1 MQRLKPFSRPVIRVM
16 VSVAVVA
23 AALSVSAA
31 QAHDDAL
38 QLRAFGTAVI
48 DGVANPGEWDGA
60 AKWDF
65 AANLPPSGTTPAT
78 LYAMNDGAHIYLG
91 VKVARPTLSS
101 GGVSFWFDNDHDAS
115 YYEEG
120 DDALMLNTGFSGYVD
135 GFVTKQSPCP
145 PTYTCLGI
153 RDTQLGGTSDGSGTV
168 RNDGTHSFYE
178 LSHPLDTSDD
188 GHDFSLRFGKRVG
201 FQMFVNFCS
210 STCAQTFSPALGDI
224 VVTSGSTLAP
234 ETQITEGPRNG
245 SFSVDISGTLGFTGS
260 DDAIAPEDLTY
271 ECSVRGG
278 AFEPC
283 ESPFD
288 YVLDDDGTQS
298 IGVRATD
305 EAGNVD
311 PTPATRGWTVDTEA
325 PAAPSVRGPRR
336 LKRARVAFRLAA
348 MDNVDRPSQ
357 LRFRCALDRRGFKR
371 CPRRLTLRVRPGRHT
386 LRVMAVDRTGH
397 VSKRTIARFV
407 RVKSR

>member
-1 MQRLKPFSRPVIRVM
+1 MRRFKPFSRHVIRVTFAL
-16 VSVAVVA
+16 AVTA
-23 AALSVSAA
+23 AALTVPAA
-31 QAHDDAL
+31 RAHNPAL
-38 QLRAFGTAVI
+38 QLRAFGTAVV
-48 DGVANPGEWDGA
+48 DGVAAPGEWDGA

-65 AANLPPSGTTPAT
+65 AANLPPSGTAPAT
-78 LYAMNDGAHIYLG
+78 LYAMNNGANVYLA
-91 VKVARPTLSS
+91 VKVARPDLGSS
-101 GGVSFWFDNDHDAS
+101 SSLHFWFDNDHDAS
-115 YYEEG
+115 SYEEG
-120 DDALMLNTGFSGYVD
+120 DDALSVSTFAGFRD
-135 GFVTKQSPCP
+135 GFVTKLPPCQ
-145 PTYTCLGI
+145 PTYTCIGVS
-153 RDTQLGGTSDGSGTV
+153 DAQLAGTNDGVGAV

-178 LSHPLDTSDD
+178 LSHPLDTADD
-188 GHDFSLRFGKRVG
+188 AHDFSLRFGKRIG

-210 STCAQTFSPALGDI
+210 STCAQTYSPALGDI

-234 ETQITEGPRNG
+234 ETQITEGPRDG

-260 DDAIAPEDLTY
+260 DEAIAPEDLTY

-283 ESPFD
+283 GSPFD
-288 YVLDDDGTQS
+288 YVLDDDGAQS
-298 IGVRATD
+298 IAVRATD

-311 PTPATRGWTVDTEA
+311 PTPATRRWTVDTEA

-336 LKRARVAFRLAA
+336 FTRARVAFRLAA
-348 MDNVDRPSQ
+348 TDNVDRPSQ

-371 CPRRLTLRVRPGRHT
+371 CPRRLALRVRPGRHT

-397 VSKRTIARFV
+397 VSRRTIARFV